1 MSIYL
6 GVDLKL
12 LDEHLKK
19 QKKNTLKQKN
29 VFCTW
34 SLNKLKKN
42 TPPLLK

>member
-19 QKKNTLKQKN
+19 QKKKPHIETEKCILQMVSK
-29 VFCTW
+29 
-34 SLNKLKKN
+34 
-42 TPPLLK
+42 